1 MSGAVTLALGKLTHE
16 DHEFQAS
23 LAYIT
28 KPCIKNKKSGMIT
41 HAANPSPGETE
52 AGRFGRFL

>member
-28 KPCIKNKKSGMIT
+28 KPCIKNKKSGYDNT
-41 HAANPSPGETE
+41 C
-52 AGRFGRFL
+52 R